1 MKLTAITAALA
12 GTIVL
17 MGCASTDPMSSLRI
31 EPYAGTKQGAQSAA
45 GYYALAR
52 YYHGAGRV
60 ADAEKAYGDALRLQ
74 PGHPGALAGL
84 GMLRSEQGRHVE
96 AVALLR
102 LAAGR
107 EPASASLMNNLGYA
121 LIAGG
126 EADEAVAELRKAL
139 AADPGNV
146 RIRNNLK
153 LAMAVMEKGGAASA
167 GKPDSPAP
175 MPAEPRGPRIGPAA
189 PAAPSQEVRNE
200 SGAVVTLASVMQPEV
215 AASDSPVTAVAP
227 VAPATQSS
235 PAIVTATA
243 ANTEAS
249 VGIASNP
256 SEAEAG
262 MQTRVERT
270 GPAIYT
276 VSYQGND
283 AGRLALPAP
292 AGASSAPSVAASPE
306 MRRASETAGPAGAA
320 GVAGAATSPAASG
333 AAHVPAPAFVPAKPI
348 DQTQPEA
355 LAAADCDTT
364 AAHAGPAMRL
374 EVRNGNGVEGMA
386 RMVGRRL
393 AGPEVRVI
401 RLTNQRPFDV
411 ATTVV
416 EFAHGM
422 QAEACVLAARYALG
436 APRENASLPPNTD
449 VRLVLGRDIAAPAQ
463 FAAREHAMPALA
475 RQDSVR

>member
-17 MGCASTDPMSSLRI
+17 MGCASTDPMSSLRM

-60 ADAEKAYGDALRLQ
+60 AEAEKAYGDALRLQ

-153 LAMAVMEKGGAASA
+153 LAMAAMEKGSAASA
-167 GKPDSPAP
+167 GKPDSMAP
-175 MPAEPRGPRIGPAA
+175 MPAEPRGPRIG

-256 SEAEAG
+256 PGAEAG

-283 AGRLALPAP
+283 AGRLAAPAP
-292 AGASSAPSVAASPE
+292 AAAPSAPSVAASPE
-306 MRRASETAGPAGAA
+306 MRRASEIAGP
-320 GVAGAATSPAASG
+320 AGAATSPAASG
-333 AAHVPAPAFVPAKPI
+333 PAHVPAPAFVPAKPI

-355 LAAADCDTT
+355 LAAADCDTA

-422 QAEACVLAARYALG
+422 QAEACALAVRYALG
-436 APRENASLPPNTD
+436 APRESADLAPNTD